1 MESELTIDDF
11 INIDV
16 KFENIREQIDLWLE
30 EYNRTIINYGGIDE
44 FFESTFYDDFIN
56 GETMTRES
64 TQLVYISAG
73 LLKEPIDLKLSIVQK
88 IFRVAGVDIS
98 TTVRPPWY
106 DYMLGLA
113 LGLQSIYDAA

>member
-1 MESELTIDDF
+1 MESELNIDDF

-16 KFENIREQIDLWLE
+16 KFENIREEIDLWLE

-56 GETMTRES
+56 GETMTREG
-64 TQLVYISAG
+64 TQLVYITAG
-73 LLKEPIDLKLSIVQK
+73 LLKEPIDMKLSIVEK
-88 IFRVAGVDIS
+88 IFSVADVDIS
-98 TTVRPPWY
+98 TTVRPPEY
-106 DYMLGLA
+106 DYLLGLA

>member
-16 KFENIREQIDLWLE
+16 KFENIREEIDLWLE

-44 FFESTFYDDFIN
+44 FLDSTFYDDFIN

-73 LLKEPIDLKLSIVQK
+73 LLKEPIDLKLSIVEK

-98 TTVRPPWY
+98 TTVRPPEY